1 MILQFGSFELD
12 TDRAELQ
19 CAGQP
24 VAVEPKVFSLLCLLV
39 ENHDRV
45 ITRDEMIARVW
56 GGRFIS
62 DAAVATALKQVR
74 KALGDDGDAQALLRT
89 VRGRGHRFVAPVRIG
104 AAGKVAAQVAEPP
117 PSPDLSAGPDA
128 RGNRPTIA
136 VLPFRRGSMPDDLA
150 TLGDAIPTEIISS
163 LSRLRWLRVIARE
176 STFRFRGETVDLHG
190 LQTVLGAGYCLSG
203 RLETAGSRLSVG
215 VDLVDTRD
223 GMLVWS
229 ERYERPLDH
238 IHEVRAEIVN
248 AVVSALDLQV
258 PLAEAARARQR
269 PVEDLDAWGAYHLG
283 LSHMYRFNAR
293 DNAIAEGLFRRATTL
308 DPHFST
314 AYAARSFTSFQNV
327 MMGYRQDREAALAEA
342 LLEAETGHDLD
353 PLDPYANA
361 AMGRVHILTGSPDD
375 GLVWLDRSVGLSP
388 NYAKGHYSR
397 AFLQV
402 LRCKTDDTR
411 AGIDLAV
418 GLSPLDPMLP
428 PMRFMQA
435 MSFAIDGDYQT
446 GVALAVE
453 AARTAR
459 AHFIGVMLAV
469 ALSELTGRPDDARHW
484 ARVVR
489 QQRPDASIGLYL
501 SSLPFARQ
509 GFAATLGAALR
520 RAGFP
525 D

>member
-1 MILQFGSFELD
+1 MILQFATFDLD
-12 TDRAELQ
+12 TDRAELRQ
-19 CAGQP
+19 AGQA

-45 ITRDEMIARVW
+45 VTRDEMIARVW

-104 AAGKVAAQVAEPP
+104 AAGKVTAQVAEPP
-117 PSPDLSAGPDA
+117 PSTDLSTTPDA

-136 VLPFRRGSMPDDLA
+136 VLPFRCGSMPDDLA

-176 STFRFRGETVDLHG
+176 STFRLRGDDVDLPG
-190 LQTVLGAGYCLSG
+190 LHRVLGAGFCLTG
-203 RLETAGSRLSVG
+203 RLEVSGRRLSVA
-215 VDLVDTRD
+215 VDLIDTRD
-223 GMLVWS
+223 GTLVWS
-229 ERYERPLDH
+229 ERFERSLDQV
-238 IHEVRAEIVN
+238 HEVRAEIVT

-258 PLAEAARARQR
+258 PLAEAVRARQR

-283 LSHMYRFNAR
+283 LSHMYRFNAL

-308 DPHFST
+308 DPHFAT

-342 LLEAETGHDLD
+342 RSEAETGYDLD

-402 LRCKTDDTR
+402 LRCETADTR
-411 AGIDLAV
+411 SGIDLAI
-418 GLSPLDPMLP
+418 GLSPLDPLLP
-428 PMRFMQA
+428 PMRIMQA
-435 MSFAIDGDYQT
+435 YSHAIEGDHQT
-446 GVALAVE
+446 AARFAVE
-453 AARTAR
+453 AARTGRGHLSAL
-459 AHFIGVMLAV
+459 MTAV
-469 ALSELTGRPDDARHW
+469 ALCVLTGTHEEAQHW
-484 ARVVR
+484 AKVVR
-489 QQRPDASIGLYL
+489 AHRPDATIGLYL
-501 SSLPFARQ
+501 RSLPFARQ
-509 GFAATLGAALR
+509 HFVATLRAALR
-520 RAGFP
+520 QAGFP

>member
-1 MILQFGSFELD
+1 MILEFGSFELD
-12 TDRAELQ
+12 TDRAELRQ
-19 CAGQP
+19 AGQC

-39 ENHDRV
+39 ESHDRV
-45 ITRDEMIARVW
+45 VTRDEMIARVW

-74 KALGDDGDAQALLRT
+74 KALGDDGDAQTLLRT
-89 VRGRGHRFVAPVRIG
+89 VRGRGHRFVAPVRIA
-104 AAGKVAAQVAEPP
+104 AAGKVAGQVAGPP
-117 PSPDLSAGPDA
+117 PSTDLLSTQDA
-128 RGNRPTIA
+128 PGNRPTIA

-176 STFRFRGETVDLHG
+176 STFRFRGDDVDLPG
-190 LQTVLGAGYCLSG
+190 LHRVLGAAFCLTGRLDMSG
-203 RLETAGSRLSVG
+203 RRLSVA
-215 VDLVDTRD
+215 VNLIDTRD

-229 ERYERPLDH
+229 ERFERTLDH
-238 IHEVRAEIVN
+238 EHEVRVEIVN

-308 DPHFST
+308 DPHFAT
-314 AYAARSFTSFQNV
+314 AWAARSFTSFQNV
-327 MMGYRQDREAALAEA
+327 MMGYRPDRDAAVAEA
-342 LLEAETGHDLD
+342 LSEAETGYDLD
-353 PLDPYANA
+353 PLDPYANT
-361 AMGRVHILTGSPDD
+361 AMGRVHILTGNPDD

-402 LRCKTDDTR
+402 IRGETADTR

-418 GLSPLDPMLP
+418 GLSPLDPLLP
-428 PMRFMQA
+428 PMRMMQA
-435 MSFAIDGDYQT
+435 FSYAIDGDFQT
-446 GVALAVE
+446 GARYAVE
-453 AARTAR
+453 ASRTAR
-459 AHFIGVMLAV
+459 AHFSGLMTAV
-469 ALSELTGRPDDARHW
+469 ALCELNGKPEDAQHW

-489 QQRPDASIGLYL
+489 AQRPDARIGLFL
-501 SSLPFARQ
+501 RSLPFARED
-509 GFAATLGAALR
+509 FVASLSAALR